1 MLDDGELMTKIDND
15 MSYNLSKNKAH
26 QSLIH
31 ARKSGSKPKKK
42 GLLAR
47 VFSKSDKKVSGKN
60 EL

>member
-1 MLDDGELMTKIDND
+1 MTCIEND
-15 MSYNLSKNKAH
+15 MSYNLSKNNKAH